1 MKTLSEKIDL
11 ILREEKRNYDTTDC
25 LRQGILGSF
34 NIAKGD
40 GWALHRQERVLIL
53 DPPTNKLLF
62 SKKAD
67 LLLKLYSSLDSTQKT
82 EFQNL
87 LLSHLSVTSEFV
99 IIAYLPFFVLHRTG
113 KIVEAIKK
121 VKTEIRENNIG
132 YNNALEMLSKI
143 LNYEWNVIPE
153 TGLDDIKEIF
163 KGTNIYSILDRIN
176 SIEIKLLEYELQE
189 VNQEVNEDKETLVK
203 EFDRFGFP
211 KDLTE
216 TLNKIDQ
223 KLKSATD
230 DFDFKSCMDL
240 IRSFTERFYESIAS
254 SLGNGEKID
263 GKDSEQVAKFFQKH
277 DLISEEQGKIL
288 TSLRHFLSNWGSH
301 RLKSKSEDAR
311 LSKNM
316 AIEFSLYIT
325 RRLEEVKG

>member
-1 MKTLSEKIDL
+1 MKTLPEKIEL
-11 ILREEKRNYDTTDC
+11 VLREEKRNYDTTDC
-25 LRQGILGSF
+25 LRRGVIGSF

-40 GWALHRQERVLIL
+40 GWALQGKEWILIL
-53 DPPTNKLLF
+53 DPPSNKLLF
-62 SKKAD
+62 SKKAE
-67 LLLKLYSSLDSTQKT
+67 LLLKLYSSLNSTQKT

-87 LLSHLSVTSEFV
+87 LLSHLSIISEFV

-121 VKTEIRENNIG
+121 VKTEIGESNIG
-132 YNNALEMLSKI
+132 YNNALEILSKI
-143 LNYEWNVIPE
+143 LNYEWDVISE
-153 TGLDDIKEIF
+153 ADLNDIKEIF
-163 KGTNIYSILDRIN
+163 KGTDNNSILDRIN

-203 EFDRFGFP
+203 EFNRFGFP
-211 KDLTE
+211 KDLAE
-216 TLNKIDQ
+216 TLDKIDQ
-223 KLKSATD
+223 KLKSAAD
-230 DFDFKSCMDL
+230 DFDFKGCMDL

-254 SLGNGEKID
+254 SLGGNGKVD
-263 GKDSEQVAKFFQKH
+263 GKDSEQVAKFFQKY

-301 RLKSKSEDAR
+301 RLKSKPEDAR
-311 LSKNM
+311 LSRNM